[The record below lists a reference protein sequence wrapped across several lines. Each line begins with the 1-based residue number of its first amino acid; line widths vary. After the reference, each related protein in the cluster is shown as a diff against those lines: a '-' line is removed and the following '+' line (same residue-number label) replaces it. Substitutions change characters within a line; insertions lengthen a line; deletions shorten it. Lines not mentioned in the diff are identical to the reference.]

1 MPPLVCPNCRTETS
15 QGAYVCHRCGFSYV
29 HEQSK
34 PYFRRMLS
42 FCLALCLVSFVVWM
56 LALRATSEVSFAA
69 VTGFAMW
76 HAIPGVYFI
85 NRLRGKFATLG
96 DGLHV
101 KPGRNGW
108 VAVDFLA
115 LLSVCIQLLVGLATF
130 P

>member
-1 MPPLVCPNCRTETS
+1 
-15 QGAYVCHRCGFSYV
+15 
-29 HEQSK
+29 
-34 PYFRRMLS
+34 
-42 FCLALCLVSFVVWM
+42 M

-69 VTGFAMW
+69 VTGFVLW
-76 HAIPGVYFI
+76 HAIPGVYLV

-101 KPGRNGW
+101 KPERNGW